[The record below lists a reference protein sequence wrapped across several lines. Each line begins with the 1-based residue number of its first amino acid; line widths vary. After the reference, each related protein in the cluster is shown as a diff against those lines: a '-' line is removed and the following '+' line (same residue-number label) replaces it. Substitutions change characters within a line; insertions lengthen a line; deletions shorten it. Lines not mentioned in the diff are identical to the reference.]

1 MRLLLIFLAVIVIAP
16 IVEIAVLIAIGQQIG
31 PAPTI
36 LLMLAT
42 SFLGAWLLRR
52 EGLRAWRAFRADVA
66 NQVPPGI
73 SATDGVLVLIG
84 SGFMLVP
91 GFVSDIIGLL
101 LILPPTRRVA
111 RGIVMNLITRRL
123 TPAAAANVFG
133 PRRVRARTGR
143 PRPSS
148 PGASASPNGTATPR
162 PAGSGVAIEGEVVDP
177 PA

>member
-1 MRLLLIFLAVIVIAP
+1 MRRLLLVLAVLVLATF
-16 IVEIAVLIAIGQQIG
+16 VEIAVLLAVGKLIG

-42 SFLGAWLLRR
+42 SAVGAWLLRR
-52 EGLRAWRAFRADVA
+52 EGVRAWRAFRADLV
-66 NQVPPGI
+66 NQVPPGL
-73 SATDGVLVLIG
+73 SATDGVLVVIG
-84 SGFMLVP
+84 AAFMIVP